1 MPHAPLRVSEEVICV
16 IWVRMCMTMQCP
28 ALAQENSIHF
38 ENSCSAVAVKVSIS
52 SKSVAFLVNGEDK
65 AIFYVK

>member
-1 MPHAPLRVSEEVICV
+1 
-16 IWVRMCMTMQCP
+16 MTMQCP
-28 ALAQENSIHF
+28 ALAQEKSMHF
-38 ENSCSAVAVKVSIS
+38 ENSCSAVVVKVSIS